1 MSSLATKTPTPSGPA
16 ADPKYL
22 PSTHPS
28 NPYSFTPQ
36 LLTASKLEPRVT
48 ETHIYFFGYEGT
60 DPHICLQQWFPAP
73 FTAPKDPYDGTEQG
87 KQEVEFP
94 TTEHYMMYHKALL
107 MGDREVAGKMLATEN
122 AHPSRAKA
130 LGREVRNFDGEVW
143 KGEADRVV
151 EEANLRKF
159 EQNEELKGVLL
170 GTGDRHLVE
179 ASPDD
184 RIWGIGFD
192 SEHAE
197 GKESEWG
204 DNRLGEALM
213 SVRERLRKAASGR

>member
-1 MSSLATKTPTPSGPA
+1 
-16 ADPKYL
+16 
-22 PSTHPS
+22 
-28 NPYSFTPQ
+28 
-36 LLTASKLEPRVT
+36 
-48 ETHIYFFGYEGT
+48 
-60 DPHICLQQWFPAP
+60 
-73 FTAPKDPYDGTEQG
+73 
-87 KQEVEFP
+87 
-94 TTEHYMMYHKALL
+94 MYHKALL
-107 MGDREVAGKMLATEN
+107 MGDREVADKTLATEN

-204 DNRLGEALM
+204 DNRLGKALM
-213 SVRERLRKAASGR
+213 SVRERLRQAASGR